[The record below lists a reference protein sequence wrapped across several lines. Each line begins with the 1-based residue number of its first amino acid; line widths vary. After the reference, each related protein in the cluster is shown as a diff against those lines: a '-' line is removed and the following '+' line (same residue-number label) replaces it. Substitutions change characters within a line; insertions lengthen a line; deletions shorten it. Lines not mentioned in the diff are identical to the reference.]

1 MKRHAISGTL
11 IAVLAAVL
19 LAACGPDPAPRAGK
33 KKGPD
38 PHAIQQAEIERSVMA
53 SSQVVI
59 VRLQSEGKRVEV
71 TSILP
76 ADIAQAT
83 VKGEVVKT
91 IFRVNDAGDGL
102 ILFSRDVAKSTSYRT
117 ELKFADLESK
127 KGFVFPVVQP
137 DGSLKERSF
146 SLEAIAIPR

>member
-1 MKRHAISGTL
+1 MKARPAMLGGL
-11 IAVLAAVL
+11 IAALAAAF
-19 LAACGPDPAPRAGK
+19 LAACDSGPAPQAK

-38 PHAIQQAEIERSVMA
+38 VHAKQQAEIERSVMA
-53 SSQVVI
+53 SPQVVI

-76 ADIAQAT
+76 ADIAQAN
-83 VKGEVVKT
+83 VQGEVVKT
-91 IFRVNDAGDGL
+91 IFRVNDTGDGL
-102 ILFSRDVAKSTSYRT
+102 ILFTRDIGKATSYRT
-117 ELKFADLESK
+117 ELKFADLEQK

-146 SLEAIAIPR
+146 KLEAIAIPK